1 MGDRIAD
8 SLCDLSDLFFFSSSQ
23 FQSTFLPCFPPFFH
37 HYTFI
42 SPTVGRAA
50 EQSALPRSH
59 MGSGCGG
66 GGGQACTLNRCPL
79 QKVMVWDNYP
89 STSTCLLKMADSDVV
104 TFQYE
109 TVVIRIWISFHSHSG
124 SHPDNTCLTKSTRW
138 NWPVSSISRA
148 ICATQLWITT
158 MGKSYCHAG
167 EREGLK
173 IPRCAPRILRS
184 REKCKQTQLR
194 IH

>member
-8 SLCDLSDLFFFSSSQ
+8 SLCDLSDLFFFLPASSRALSFPASPLSFIIIPLFHPPWVEQQNSQ
-23 FQSTFLPCFPPFFH
+23 PCLAV
-37 HYTFI
+37 TWAQD
-42 SPTVGRAA
+42 V
-50 EQSALPRSH
+50 
-59 MGSGCGG
+59 